1 MIDSILKLLAR
12 FRLPLWF
19 GGRVDLRVGE
29 LEALDA
35 GGSLVWRDFVSAE
48 RLFEA
53 WSPAADSLW
62 EAYHCPT
69 LFAAL
74 DQIPRAKVGVAPEPW
89 IPEWL
94 RTEVPAPSW
103 LDAQTWLI
111 LDGPPLTSIAMAA
124 HLCCQQVCQPV
135 CTFDNWPHPAGL
147 LKSEIALAG
156 LIRYAPLMAQ
166 ARPRWH
172 KGLPPVW
179 ICDSGR
185 LGFSPGKPRD
195 FDNRYYLDDSILPGI
210 ELLRQHQLQR
220 VVYASLNRQDPP
232 IADVVG
238 YLHELQ
244 KQGLPV
250 LRIGLESRDAW
261 DAGPVP
267 AGELPVPAFSPS
279 GFFRST
285 AGGFG
290 SPIPEPSSSSG

>member
-1 MIDSILKLLAR
+1 MINSLLKLLAR
-12 FRLPLWF
+12 IRLPLWF
-19 GGRVDLRVGE
+19 GGRVELSVGE
-29 LEALDA
+29 TEALDA
-35 GGSLVWRDFVSAE
+35 AGSLAWREFLTAE
-48 RLFEA
+48 RLCEA
-53 WSPAADSLW
+53 WSPAAGSLW

-74 DQIPRAKVGVAPEPW
+74 DQIPTAKVGVAPEPW

-111 LDGPPLTSIAMAA
+111 LDGPPLTSISLAA
-124 HLCCQQVCQPV
+124 HLCAQQVCQPV

-147 LKSEIALAG
+147 LKTEVALAG
-156 LIRYAPLMAQ
+156 LIRYVPLMAQ

-179 ICDSGR
+179 ICDNGR
-185 LGFSPGKPRD
+185 LGTRPGKPRD

-220 VVYASLNRQDPP
+220 VVYATLRVQDSP
-232 IADVVG
+232 IADIVG
-238 YLHELQ
+238 YLHGLQ

-250 LRIGLESRDAW
+250 LRMGLDSRETW
-261 DAGPVP
+261 EAGPVP
-267 AGELPVPAFSPS
+267 AGELSPPAFSTQ

-285 AGGFG
+285 SGGFG

>member
-1 MIDSILKLLAR
+1 MISSLLKLLAR
-12 FRLPLWF
+12 LRLPLWF
-19 GGRVDLRVGE
+19 GWRVELAVGE
-29 LEALDA
+29 QAALDA
-35 GGSLVWRDFVSAE
+35 AGSLAWREYATTE

-74 DQIPRAKVGVAPEPW
+74 DQIPTGKVGVAPEVW

-111 LDGPPLTSIAMAA
+111 LDGPPLASIAMAA
-124 HLCCQQVCQPV
+124 HLCYQQVCQPV
-135 CTFDNWPHPAGL
+135 CTFDNWPHPSGL
-147 LKSEIALAG
+147 LKSEVALAG

-166 ARPRWH
+166 ARSKWH

-185 LGFSPGKPRD
+185 LGFRPGRPKD

-220 VVYASLNRQDPP
+220 VVYASVNVSDPP
-232 IADVVG
+232 TADIAG
-238 YLHELQ
+238 YLHSLQ

-250 LRIGLESRDAW
+250 LRIGLASREAW
-261 DAGPVP
+261 DSGPVP
-267 AGELPVPAFSPS
+267 AGELPAPVFSTQ

-290 SPIPEPSSSSG
+290 TSIPEPSSSSG